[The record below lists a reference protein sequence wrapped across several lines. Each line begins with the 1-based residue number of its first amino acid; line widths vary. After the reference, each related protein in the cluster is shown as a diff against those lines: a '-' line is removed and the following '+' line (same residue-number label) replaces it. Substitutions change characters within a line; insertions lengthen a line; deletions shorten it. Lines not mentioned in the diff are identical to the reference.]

1 MGNILT
7 IKNKLVILL
16 LTIALVPTIL
26 CSGIILLYLQ
36 KTVQQDFIES
46 TTGQIQQVNNA
57 INLFFQGI
65 DENCQFL
72 STNEHVQNA
81 DGTITSYV
89 TMDGDAD
96 GLIWMKPSL
105 SNGLEKKIYNVYAD
119 FAKTH
124 PKVQYVYM
132 STTQGNYVQW
142 PDGNIM
148 KNYNP
153 TEKPFY
159 KLGMASKG
167 KPLRTNP
174 YFFPADKI
182 FIISTAIS
190 ITNSAGQIVGV
201 QGLDISLESVTNL
214 IKDIKIGKT
223 GYIIMTDG
231 DGNII
236 AHPQNNE
243 MNGKSIKELKVA
255 ELNNALQQKTGSF
268 AAKIDGKDCLVNIYT
283 SQETGWKFIAIV
295 EKAEL
300 MAKYASML
308 NFLLLIFG
316 VFLLAAVLLA
326 IIFSKR
332 ISNPIITAANFAKEI
347 SQGNLKTPP
356 IALTLQDENGL
367 LINSLNKMQENLTQV
382 IAGIQKSSN
391 ELTLSTQNLS
401 THAQQT
407 SAGSSET
414 AATVSEIAASL
425 EQVAS
430 NAQQVAALSEKVSK
444 EAEQGSQGVEQITG
458 QIQNIASSNDN
469 SSKMVGELSNTLNHV
484 NQIVELITNIADQT
498 NLLALNAAI
507 EAARAGEQG
516 RGFAV
521 VAEEVRKLAE
531 RSGIAAKDI
540 NELISRVQ
548 RESHKVVQAMGE
560 GNRQVQEG
568 VVVAE
573 QVGQNFR
580 GIISSIEV
588 LVEQIQSVAAASQQV
603 SAGIQNV
610 TATAEEQTAAMEEV
624 SAATEQLDR
633 MAANL
638 SKMIEG
644 FEK

>member
-1 MGNILT
+1 MRSILT

-16 LTIALVPTIL
+16 LTIALVPTIT

-36 KTVQQDFIES
+36 KTVQQDFIQS

-65 DENCQFL
+65 DESCQFL
-72 STNEHVQNA
+72 STNEHVKNA
-81 DGTITSYV
+81 DSTITSYV
-89 TMDGDAD
+89 AIDGEAD
-96 GLIWMKPSL
+96 GLIQMRPSL
-105 SNGLEKKIYNVYAD
+105 SSGLEKKIYDVYAD
-119 FAKTH
+119 FAETH
-124 PKVQYVYM
+124 PKAQYVYM
-132 STTQGNYVQW
+132 ATTQGNYVQW
-142 PDGNIM
+142 PDGKIM

-159 KLGMASKG
+159 KLGMESKG

-190 ITNSAGQIVGV
+190 ITDSAGQIVGV
-201 QGLDISLESVTNL
+201 QGLDVSLESITDL

-236 AHPQNNE
+236 AHPQKTE
-243 MNGKSIKELKVA
+243 MNGKNIKELKIA
-255 ELNNALQQKTGSF
+255 ELNNALQQKISNF
-268 AAKIDGKDCLVNIYT
+268 ASKIDGKDCFVNIYT
-283 SQETGWKFIAIV
+283 SEETGWKFIAIV

-308 NFLLLIFG
+308 KFLMLILG
-316 VFLLAAVLLA
+316 VFLLAAVLIA
-326 IIFSKR
+326 IASSNR
-332 ISNPIITAANFAKEI
+332 ISKPLITAANFAKEI
-347 SQGNLKTPP
+347 SNGNLKTAP
-356 IALTLQDENGL
+356 IDLKLKDENGL
-367 LINSLNKMQENLTQV
+367 LINSLNKMQQNLTEV
-382 IAGIQKSSN
+382 IEGIQNSTSD
-391 ELTLSTQNLS
+391 LILSTKSLS
-401 THAQQT
+401 VNAQQT

-430 NAQQVAALSEKVSK
+430 NAQQVADLSEKVSK
-444 EAEQGSQGVEQITG
+444 EADQGSQGVEQITD
-458 QIQNIASSNDN
+458 QIQNIASSNGN
-469 SSKMVGELSNTLNHV
+469 TSKMVEELSHTLNHV

-531 RSGIAAKDI
+531 QSGIAAKDI

-548 RESHKVVQAMGE
+548 KESHKAVQAMGE
-560 GNRQVQEG
+560 GNKQVKEG
-568 VVVAE
+568 VMIVE
-573 QVGQNFR
+573 QVGKNFR
-580 GIISSIEV
+580 GIINSVEV
-588 LVEQIQSVAAASQQV
+588 LAEQIQSVATASQQV

-624 SAATEQLDR
+624 SAATEQLNS
-633 MAANL
+633 MAGNL
-638 SKMIEG
+638 NKMIER